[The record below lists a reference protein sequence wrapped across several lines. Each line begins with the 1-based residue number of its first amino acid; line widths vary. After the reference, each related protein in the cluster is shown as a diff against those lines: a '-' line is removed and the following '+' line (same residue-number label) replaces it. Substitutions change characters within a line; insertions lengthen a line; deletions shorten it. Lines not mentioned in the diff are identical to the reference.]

1 MKYLKTYESVLSESQ
16 MIDKYGQGALLECDS
31 VIKDIKDFLLELS
44 DVGFNVNVGYSDRT
58 LTLNEKRPVLSLFIS
73 GPPDLFEGNIDI
85 YNEVVQTIKDYLN
98 SNDYAFSDLDWDGV
112 TERRFIM
119 LFEKIWL
126 TSESVTGYDDGDK
139 VLSNS
144 KDILIEL
151 EDDGIGVNVDDV
163 DKRGRL
169 GSGVQIGLG
178 DDDLPE
184 TYFNFEKYVDD
195 LIRLDEYLQSNGYK
209 FVNALTFNELY
220 YKGLW
225 NRDYYTSFEMSRL
238 IRDISTNSKI
248 SFIDIRYDRVDGL
261 YSTKK

>member
-16 MIDKYGQGALLECDS
+16 MIDKYGQVALLECDS
-31 VIKDIKDFLLELS
+31 VIKDIKDFLLELC
-44 DVGFNVNVGYSDRT
+44 DVGFNVNVDYSDRT
-58 LTLNEKRPVLSLFIS
+58 LTLNEKRPVLSLVIS
-73 GPPDLFEGNIDI
+73 GPPELFEGNIDI

-98 SNDYAFSDLDWDGV
+98 SNDYAFSDLNWDGSS
-112 TERRFIM
+112 ERSFRM
-119 LFEKIWL
+119 LFEKIWI
-126 TSESVTGYDDGDK
+126 TSESVTGYDDGDE

-151 EDDGIGVNVDDV
+151 EDDGIGVNVDDM
-163 DKRGRL
+163 DTRGRL
-169 GSGVQIGLG
+169 GFGVHIGLG
-178 DDDLPE
+178 DEDLPE
-184 TYFNFEKYVDD
+184 TYFNFEKYADD
-195 LIRLDEYLQSNGYK
+195 LLRLDEYLQSNGYK

-238 IRDISTNSKI
+238 VRDISTNSRI

>member
-58 LTLNEKRPVLSLFIS
+58 LTLNENRPVLSLAIS
-73 GPPDLFEGNIDI
+73 GLLDLFEGNIDI

-98 SNDYAFSDLDWDGV
+98 SNDYAFSDLNWDGSS
-112 TERRFIM
+112 ERSFRM
-119 LFEKIWL
+119 LFEKIWI
-126 TSESVTGYDDGDK
+126 TSESVTGYDDDDK

-151 EDDGIGVNVDDV
+151 EDDGIGVNVDDM
-163 DKRGRL
+163 DTRGRL
-169 GSGVQIGLG
+169 GFGVHIGLG
-178 DDDLPE
+178 DEDLPE

-195 LIRLDEYLQSNGYK
+195 LLRLDEYLQSNGYK
-209 FVNALTFNELY
+209 LVSALTFNELY

-238 IRDISTNSKI
+238 IRDISTNSRI